1 MNIQR
6 KKGAISQEFLKE
18 DERKKDEDEYWKNVQ
33 NETQNEDINKK

>member
-18 DERKKDEDEYWKNVQ
+18 DERKKMKMN
-33 NETQNEDINKK
+33 IGKMFKMKLKMKI